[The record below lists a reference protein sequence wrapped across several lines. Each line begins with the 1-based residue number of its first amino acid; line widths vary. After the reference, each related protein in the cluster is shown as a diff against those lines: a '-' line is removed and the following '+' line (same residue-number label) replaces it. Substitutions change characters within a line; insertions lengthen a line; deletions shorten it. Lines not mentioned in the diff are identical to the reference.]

1 MSSKPTSVESQKIF
15 ISDCE
20 GPISK
25 NDNAFE
31 LACQFIP
38 DGNRLFTLISR
49 YDDILADIV
58 KREGYKAGDTLK
70 LILPF
75 LKAYDVTNKT
85 ITEYSSRNILLVPG
99 AKEMLGFVKSFMPS
113 FIVSTSYEQYMR
125 ALCHM
130 VNFPFQNVYCT
141 HLDLDKYSISEEE
154 KKELKQLREEMVEF
168 PIPEIPKGAE
178 SLKDFPKKLQQVV
191 QRLDEIFWEDIPS
204 MEIGKMFSE
213 VNPVGGFE
221 KAASVKGIVA
231 KLKGSFYNAMYV
243 GDSITDV
250 EVFKLVRDGGGL
262 TVSFNG
268 NSFAVREAE
277 VVVLSGN
284 AVVTA
289 VLVDVFSR
297 FGKDQVINLIR
308 EWKPSTMKQ
317 FTLNPSL
324 KECFLTLYLH
334 TFPRI
339 ELVTAQNIDKL
350 MQESTA
356 FRKSVRGEAIGKL
369 G

>member
-1 MSSKPTSVESQKIF
+1 MSSAAISVESQKIF

-31 LACQFIP
+31 LATQFIP
-38 DGNRLFTLISR
+38 QGQRFFTLISR
-49 YDDILADIV
+49 YDDVLADVV

-75 LKAYDVTNKT
+75 LKAYGLTNET
-85 ITEYSSRNILLVPG
+85 LREYSSRNILLVPG
-99 AKEMLGFVKSFMPS
+99 AKEMLQFVRGFMPS

-125 ALCHM
+125 ALCYT

-141 HLDLDKYSISEEE
+141 LLDLDSYRISEKE
-154 KKELKQLREEMVEF
+154 KAKLKRLREEMVKLS
-168 PIPEIPKGAE
+168 IPEIPKSVR
-178 SLKDFPKKLQQVV
+178 SLKDFPKRLQQTV
-191 QRLDEIFWEDIPS
+191 QRLDEIFWKDISS
-204 MEIGKMFSE
+204 MNVGKMLRE
-213 VNPVGGFE
+213 VNPVGGPE
-221 KAASVKGIVA
+221 KAKAVEEVVT
-231 KLKGSFYNAMYV
+231 KLKGNFQNVMYV

-250 EVFKLVRDGGGL
+250 SVFKLVRDGGGL

-268 NSFAVREAE
+268 NNFAVREAE
-277 VVVLSGN
+277 VALLSEN

-289 VLVDVFSR
+289 VLADVFSR
-297 FGKDQVINLIR
+297 FGKRQVINLIR
-308 EWKPSTMKQ
+308 EWKLPTVEKFGLYQ
-317 FTLNPSL
+317 PL
-324 KECFLTLYLH
+324 KKCFLKLCRKK
-334 TFPRI
+334 FPRI
-339 ELVTAQNIDKL
+339 ELVTSQNMEKL

-356 FRKSVRGEAIGKL
+356 FRKSVRGEAIGRL